1 MPPSQELEA
10 ALAKL
15 SAKAAEVSM
24 AAEQT
29 ASLAQ
34 AAHQLARQ
42 EAMMARLVIREVD
55 MPWYTCTV
63 CRMSHGTHASVKCPA
78 HSSFTSLDDFRCT
91 TSSSWHFSIYYDTAA
106 IADDTADSISD
117 ISAADDSAAIAD
129 SISDLSR
136 RSTSAADDTAAIAD
150 SISDL
155 SSTSAIADFITEGPS
170 GVSDG
175 FTLIVGIT

>member
-1 MPPSQELEA
+1 M
-10 ALAKL
+10 
-15 SAKAAEVSM
+15 
-24 AAEQT
+24 
-29 ASLAQ
+29 
-34 AAHQLARQ
+34 
-42 EAMMARLVIREVD
+42 
-55 MPWYTCTV
+55 
-63 CRMSHGTHASVKCPA
+63 
-78 HSSFTSLDDFRCT
+78 DDFGCT

-117 ISAADDSAAIAD
+117 ISDLSRTTTSAADDTAAIAD

-136 RSTSAADDTAAIAD
+136 RSTSAADDTAAIGD

-155 SSTSAIADFITEGPS
+155 SNTGAIADSITEGPS